1 MRTLEHSKGEQE
13 LVNRMQGGESRLR
26 RMVCSTETCMY
37 KSLEMARTQCLN
49 KNYGR
54 SGRTE
59 GARKGKNGRN

>member
-1 MRTLEHSKGEQE
+1 M
-13 LVNRMQGGESRLR
+13 NRMQRGESRLR
-26 RMVCSTETCMY
+26 RMVCSTETCMC

-59 GARKGKNGRN
+59 GGQKGKNGRN